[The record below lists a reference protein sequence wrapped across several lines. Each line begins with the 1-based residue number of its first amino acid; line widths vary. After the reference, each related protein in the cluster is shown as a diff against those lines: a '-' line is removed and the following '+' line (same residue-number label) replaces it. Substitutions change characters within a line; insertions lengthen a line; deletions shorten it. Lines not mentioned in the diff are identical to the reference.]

1 MNNSKVVVITGT
13 SSGIGFEV
21 AKFLSMKNYIV
32 YGISRSKVHDKCVK
46 SIQADVTDYEQ
57 LKQAYQDIFD
67 VEGHIDC
74 LINNAGMGISGSIE
88 QTSLEDAKYMM
99 DVNFMGVFHSTKAML
114 PFLRQ
119 SNKSKII
126 NISSVAGRLAIPF
139 QGFYS
144 SSKAAIN
151 AFSESLR
158 IELSPLHIQVCSV
171 MPGDIKTGFTKNR
184 RKNENESEL
193 YQKRVDKS
201 IQVMEKDE
209 HNGMD
214 AEYAAKVIYK
224 LVKRKRM
231 PIYKTIGVKYKVF
244 IFLQKLLPARLVNN
258 LVGSI
263 YGFKKG

>member
-1 MNNSKVVVITGT
+1 MNNSKVVVITGA
-13 SSGIGFEV
+13 SSGIGFET
-21 AKFLSMKNYIV
+21 AKLLNQKNYII
-32 YGISRSKVHDKCVK
+32 YGISRTKIHDKCVK
-46 SIQADVTDYEQ
+46 SIQADVTNYEQ
-57 LKQAYQDIFD
+57 LKQAYQEIFYI
-67 VEGHIDC
+67 EGHIDC

-88 QTSLEDAKYMM
+88 HTTLEDAKYMM

-119 SNKSKII
+119 SNRAKII

-151 AFSESLR
+151 AFSESLK
-158 IELSPLHIQVCSV
+158 IELSPFNIQVCSV

-184 RKNENESEL
+184 KKNELEGDL
-193 YQKRVDKS
+193 YEKRVDKS
-201 IQVMEKDE
+201 IQVMENDE

-214 AEYAAKVIYK
+214 AQYAAKVIYK
-224 LVKRKRM
+224 LVKKRRL
-231 PIYKTIGVKYKVF
+231 PLYKTIGIKYKIF
-244 IFLQKLLPARLVNN
+244 IFLQKVLPARLVNY